1 MWRCAGHPPVWRH
14 KGMKGDH
21 LVVERGFFTVRLSV
35 FQHACRQSSLVCVH
49 RYVCVSMCGEHPW
62 QMRKRRLQDP
72 LGTNFPSLF
81 WGPVHYC
88 EQEGTIL
95 HSRPT
100 SFAAIYSYSLSL
112 SLSSWNTTLC
122 HPDFP
127 QCTTAPPVKPRL
139 VAVGSPRFQSCR
151 RRLECFLSLPSIF
164 PSVMFWEWKY
174 TRHLGFSFFF
184 FFPRC
189 CMWGS
194 DSFKLALKRRGES
207 ERDKRQKQR
216 CRLQLKDANTP
227 GWEQMELELNIQ
239 SWICLLKFVCLVL
252 VLMHKYL
259 HTQHGISFEDTK
271 QKINDKLK

>member
-21 LVVERGFFTVRLSV
+21 LDVERGFFTVRLSV

-112 SLSSWNTTLC
+112 SLS
-122 HPDFP
+122 
-127 QCTTAPPVKPRL
+127 PP
-139 VAVGSPRFQSCR
+139 
-151 RRLECFLSLPSIF
+151 E
-164 PSVMFWEWKY
+164 
-174 TRHLGFSFFF
+174 
-184 FFPRC
+184 
-189 CMWGS
+189 
-194 DSFKLALKRRGES
+194 
-207 ERDKRQKQR
+207 
-216 CRLQLKDANTP
+216 
-227 GWEQMELELNIQ
+227 
-239 SWICLLKFVCLVL
+239 
-252 VLMHKYL
+252 
-259 HTQHGISFEDTK
+259 TQHCATPTSHSAPLHRLWSRDWLQWALQGFK
-271 QKINDKLK
+271 AVAAA